1 MMLNKQKIAKA
12 VNAVSVCVL
21 AFFGLVLLYFGT
33 RVFVC
38 DKYPVSTTSMTPT
51 IIPGDQILVNK
62 LVFGARIYKNLKFLQ
77 GDSLETF
84 RIPGF
89 RKIRHND
96 VVVFNFP
103 FGNDDWQKIEFRINR
118 VFAKRCLGLPGDTL
132 SVVNGF
138 YRNPA
143 CRDTLG
149 YYDNEAAFSATPD
162 SLIDPVILR
171 SAPFDEKYGW
181 TTKNFGPLYIPR
193 TGDRIRLDAR
203 NHVLYRLAVG
213 YETGNR
219 LEVRDSVLYL
229 GDFPV
234 DEYTFTENYYFMGGD
249 NVANS
254 QDSRYFG
261 FIPEKFIVG
270 VATRIAYSRDKA
282 TGKLRWNRL
291 MKAL

>member
-138 YRNPA
+138 YRN
-143 CRDTLG
+143 
-149 YYDNEAAFSATPD
+149 
-162 SLIDPVILR
+162 
-171 SAPFDEKYGW
+171 
-181 TTKNFGPLYIPR
+181 
-193 TGDRIRLDAR
+193 RLL
-203 NHVLYRLAVG
+203 HL
-213 YETGNR
+213 
-219 LEVRDSVLYL
+219 
-229 GDFPV
+229 F
-234 DEYTFTENYYFMGGD
+234 
-249 NVANS
+249 
-254 QDSRYFG
+254 
-261 FIPEKFIVG
+261 
-270 VATRIAYSRDKA
+270 
-282 TGKLRWNRL
+282 
-291 MKAL
+291 

>member
-21 AFFGLVLLYFGT
+21 AFFGLVLLYFGA

-138 YRNPA
+138 YRNSA

-171 SAPFDEKYGW
+171 SAPFDEKYDW
-181 TTKNFGPLYIPR
+181 TTKNFGRCIFLGRGIASGWMPGIMCCTGWRSDTRRGSALKCATAFCISAIPR
-193 TGDRIRLDAR
+193 R
-203 NHVLYRLAVG
+203 
-213 YETGNR
+213 
-219 LEVRDSVLYL
+219 
-229 GDFPV
+229 
-234 DEYTFTENYYFMGGD
+234 
-249 NVANS
+249 
-254 QDSRYFG
+254 
-261 FIPEKFIVG
+261 
-270 VATRIAYSRDKA
+270 
-282 TGKLRWNRL
+282 
-291 MKAL
+291 